1 MWLHPKSDPL
11 KEKPWWMI
19 ANPPSS
25 PKYSKKKKEKKI
37 IQGNNGYESS
47 KAHNY
52 VYKRKKLFHKVSSKL
67 LLGREVVFLKFLFLA
82 KSGDC
87 A

>member
-25 PKYSKKKKEKKI
+25 PKYSKKKKEKKKFKAIMGMNQARPI
-37 IQGNNGYESS
+37 IMFIKERNSS
-47 KAHNY
+47 I
-52 VYKRKKLFHKVSSKL
+52 
-67 LLGREVVFLKFLFLA
+67 E
-82 KSGDC
+82 
-87 A
+87 